1 MDVWDTRQPIRHRSN
16 SAKDLPARG
25 RLASQL
31 ELLLNHGKFTNIF
44 EASVGTTIV
53 GLLREST
60 DPQGRPD
67 NYFRIDFQRV
77 TAEGYLNI
85 HYQVSNHTVACVL
98 VDPQVE
104 NCANGLENVQEA
116 MKLSFNSGTYPTR
129 GKPNGG
135 LPNYIYQIDVIEPK
149 NVARYTPKRG
159 KRSKKPSKHDIIL
172 RKRKPKKINKL
183 VDDGVDLNDKISH
196 LNKDIEGAMQ
206 SIYNY
211 IFLKQVVAS
220 LFKLFPMLGL
230 IVGLFLA
237 LHRFNRGEYKKSLCE
252 VLSGAFSLVPP
263 FGTVASIAI
272 DIAILTTNI
281 IESEYNI
288 KIMKNESAIKYAEQ
302 QLADVQARMKSLGM
316 TDGEIEEHF
325 SKQSH
330 NTTMIETET
339 IETKTIVTY
348 RRRRRFLIY
357 N

>member
-1 MDVWDTRQPIRHRSN
+1 MDVWDTGRPIRHRSN

-104 NCANGLENVQEA
+104 NCANGLEKVQEA

-135 LPNYIYQIDVIEPK
+135 LPNYIYQIDVIKLK
-149 NVARYTPKRG
+149 NVARYTSKRG
-159 KRSKKPSKHDIIL
+159 KRNKKSSKHDIIL
-172 RKRKPKKINKL
+172 RQRKPRKINKL
-183 VDDGVDLNDKISH
+183 VDDAVDLKDKISR
-196 LNKDIEGAMQ
+196 LNEDIEGAMQ
-206 SIYNY
+206 SIYKK
-211 IFLKQVVAS
+211 IFLKQVVAT
-220 LFKLFPMLGL
+220 LLKNVPMLGL
-230 IVGLFLA
+230 IVGLL
-237 LHRFNRGEYKKSLCE
+237 LVLYRCNRGEYKRSLCE

-263 FGTVASIAI
+263 FGIVASIAI
-272 DIAILTTNI
+272 DGAILTTDI
-281 IESEYNI
+281 IESEDNK
-288 KIMKNESAIKYAEQ
+288 KIMKNESAINYAEQ

-330 NTTMIETET
+330 NTPTMIETET
-339 IETKTIVTY
+339 IETKTVTY